1 MAYTINSQAGYDV
14 VQNLKNNPGSSQT
27 VSDGSS
33 WTVDKN
39 TGEIMVTK
47 DGVTTKADLAWGKD
61 TVGSGGSSGG
71 SGYGQ
76 STDKQYY
83 VGTDKGYQGLEDLY
97 SGKVTEF
104 TDTADGSTWFIKDG
118 QAYAN
123 LNGYIMP
130 IAFRPSSG
138 GSGGSYGGSGGGSS
152 GGSGGKLTWEDILA
166 GLGGQ
171 TGDTTGGTTGG
182 TTSTPSTSTVVD
194 SALAAKDAYN
204 EQIEAYKKQLLE
216 MQNSKTPSAADQS
229 EYIRQ
234 MYDQQLAANKAQLE
248 SNYNEGMSSLA
259 GEESNLGAN
268 YYEQRRQAQANS
280 DKSQANFNEMANAYG
295 LNTGTGGQAQLARN
309 NQLQSSLTTLGNAE
323 AQNRAEIE
331 RQRTLLG
338 QQYQSAIQ
346 QAQAENNM
354 ELAQALYQEAVRV
367 DNSIIDASKYDSERA
382 LDILNTML
390 NQVSTDR
397 NLATEEARQAAEIA
411 AAGGK
416 YGLYGQ
422 LYGLS
427 DDVISQLESIYQK
440 ELSDTEYGRYL
451 DNLLKAQEAG
461 VSTNSYGGYSGLSN
475 YGSSHR
481 YDSTSGGKVDIG
493 SLLAGLNGLGSNMW
507 SGGNSNVAQILQQLI
522 SQAQNGGISNLMGA
536 DKPVGSGT
544 SGSSSTSSNKPQ
556 GSGASDGL
564 HKEPR

>member
-1 MAYTINSQAGYDV
+1 MADYIINTEAGYNK
-14 VQNLKNNPGSSQT
+14 VQEAKDNPGQSISM
-27 VSDGSS
+27 SDGSS
-33 WTVDKN
+33 IRFNPDTAQLEVTNKYGTNNAYLGDNYGGTSRPASSGGNNNGYGKTNTVDTSLPAYTVGTPEGLKLIQRLQDGEPYVTASDGSIWSYDSNGILQSYHHGQYLPIDVKN
-39 TGEIMVTK
+39 SSSG
-47 DGVTTKADLAWGKD
+47 GY
-61 TVGSGGSSGG
+61 GSGGSSGG
-71 SGYGQ
+71 
-76 STDKQYY
+76 
-83 VGTDKGYQGLEDLY
+83 
-97 SGKVTEF
+97 
-104 TDTADGSTWFIKDG
+104 
-118 QAYAN
+118 
-123 LNGYIMP
+123 
-130 IAFRPSSG
+130 
-138 GSGGSYGGSGGGSS
+138 GSGGISGS
-152 GGSGGKLTWEDILA
+152 ILDYLN
-166 GLGGQ
+166 GLLNGTTDG
-171 TGDTTGGTTGG
+171 TTDGATGGTVA
-182 TTSTPSTSTVVD
+182 TPSTSTVVD

-259 GEESNLGAN
+259 GEESNLDAN

-338 QQYQSAIQ
+338 QQYQNAIQ

-367 DNSIIDASKYDSERA
+367 DNSIIDASKNDSNRA
-382 LDILNTML
+382 LEILNMML
-390 NQVSTDR
+390 SQISADR

-427 DDVISQLESIYQK
+427 DDVIAELESIYQK
-440 ELSDTEYGRYL
+440 ELADTEYGRYL
-451 DNLLKAQEAG
+451 DNLLKANEAG
-461 VSTNSYGGYSGLSN
+461 VSKKNYGGYSGSSYGGSN
-475 YGSSHR
+475 YYGGMPGANTKPS
-481 YDSTSGGKVDIG
+481 SGG
-493 SLLAGLNGLGSNMW
+493 L
-507 SGGNSNVAQILQQLI
+507 
-522 SQAQNGGISNLMGA
+522 SQAELLQFLLSQNLGQGGISDLMGA
-536 DKPVGSGT
+536 DKPAGSGT
-544 SGSSSTSSNKPQ
+544 S
-556 GSGASDGL
+556 DEL
-564 HKEPR
+564 HKESR

>member
-1 MAYTINSQAGYDV
+1 MADYIINTEAGYNK
-14 VQNLKNNPGSSQT
+14 VQEAKDNPGQSISM
-27 VSDGSS
+27 SDGSS
-33 WTVDKN
+33 IRFNPDTAQL
-39 TGEIMVTK
+39 EVTNK
-47 DGVTTKADLAWGKD
+47 YGTNNAYLGDNY
-61 TVGSGGSSGG
+61 GGTSRPASSGG
-71 SGYGQ
+71 NGGYGQ

-104 TDTADGSTWFIKDG
+104 KDTADGSTWFIKDG

-138 GSGGSYGGSGGGSS
+138 GSGGSYGGYGGGSGGGSS
-152 GGSGGKLTWEDILA
+152 GSSGGKLTWEDILA

-171 TGDTTGGTTGG
+171 TGDATGGTTGD

-338 QQYQSAIQ
+338 QQYQNAIQ

-367 DNSIIDASKYDSERA
+367 DNSIIDASKNDSNRA
-382 LDILNTML
+382 LEILNMML
-390 NQVSTDR
+390 SQISADR

-427 DDVISQLESIYQK
+427 DDVIAELESIYQK
-440 ELSDTEYGRYL
+440 ELADTEYGRYL
-451 DNLLKAQEAG
+451 DNLLKANEAG
-461 VSTNSYGGYSGLSN
+461 VSKKNYGGYSGSSYGGSN
-475 YGSSHR
+475 YYGGMPGANTKPS
-481 YDSTSGGKVDIG
+481 SGG
-493 SLLAGLNGLGSNMW
+493 L
-507 SGGNSNVAQILQQLI
+507 
-522 SQAQNGGISNLMGA
+522 SQAELLQFLLSQNLGQGGISDLMGA
-536 DKPVGSGT
+536 DKPAGSGT
-544 SGSSSTSSNKPQ
+544 S
-556 GSGASDGL
+556 DEL
-564 HKEPR
+564 HKESR